1 MDVIVSVGVVVS
13 KIVDYNISTVVS
25 PLIRLTYG
33 RRACR
38 SSGPRWWGDSHRWCD
53 CRLLSI
59 YNRYCQCVARGLWLD

>member
-1 MDVIVSVGVVVS
+1 MDVIVSVGVEVS
-13 KIVDYNISTVVS
+13 KIVDCNISTAIP

-38 SSGPRWWGDSHRWCD
+38 SSGSRWWGDSHRWCD

-59 YNRYCQCVARGLWLD
+59 RDRYRQGVARGLGLD